1 MNRIKILA
9 LVFAMLPMVVS
20 AQSWKSKTMMTI
32 GDRDITAGEF
42 MGIYEKNNVMGEVL
56 DKKTVDEYLDLFVD
70 FKLKVIEAESLG
82 MDTITKFKKE
92 FKSYRT
98 QLAKP
103 YFSNDEINE
112 KLMEEAYERMHW
124 DINAAHILVK
134 CDAHAVPADT
144 LKAYQKAMKIRE
156 RIIKGED
163 FNAVAMEVSD
173 DPSARDMKEIPG
185 KRRAMKGNGGELG
198 YFSAFDMV
206 YPFESG
212 AYNTKEG
219 EISMPVRSSFGYH
232 IIKVNSKTPACGI
245 VNAAHI
251 FLQVDEND
259 PTKTDS
265 LVAEKARNVY
275 KEIEADGKNWNVVV
289 NKYTDDRGTVVNNG
303 KLSPFRVSQIVPEFI
318 TVVKSLQPREFSEPV
333 KTNYGYH
340 IIRLISCN
348 GVKDYA
354 EEKENIKKR
363 VEKDMRAGVSE
374 EIVMKRLMKDNKFKE
389 NVKVKDA
396 FIASIDSTLTQGAY
410 VVSPAVDVNKVIFK
424 IGKDKYTVQNFID
437 YIVDNQRSEP
447 FLQPAELAYDFYA
460 DFVKESVFNYEDTHL
475 ETKYPEFELLVNE
488 YHDGILLFD
497 LMEKEVWNKAVK
509 DTTGIQN
516 YYEEHKDEYVWGDRV
531 NAIVITTMKP
541 ELVDTLNIIV
551 NQDLAFDSVRAIVKG
566 DSKFNNVSVK
576 RLFFQKGD
584 NVDVDAMPWE
594 TGKVAVVP
602 STVDKTTKIYKI
614 LEVRQPEPKTFKET
628 KGVVTSAYQAQMEK
642 EWMKML
648 RGKYS
653 VTVNEKVLQKIREY
667 YNK

>member
-1 MNRIKILA
+1 MNRIKVLA
-9 LVFAMLPMVVS
+9 LVLAMLPMAVS
-20 AQSWKSKTMMTI
+20 AQSWKSKTMMTV
-32 GDRDITAGEF
+32 GDKNITAGEF
-42 MGIYEKNNVMGEVL
+42 MQIYEKNNVTGEVL
-56 DKKTVDEYLDLFVD
+56 DKKSVDEYLDLFVD

-92 FKSYRT
+92 FKSYRN

-112 KLMEEAYERMHW
+112 KLMEEAYERMQW

-144 LKAYQKAMKIRE
+144 LKAYHKAMKIRE
-156 RIIKGED
+156 RIMKGED

-245 VNAAHI
+245 INAAHI

-275 KEIEADGKNWNVVV
+275 KEIEADGKNWNVMV
-289 NKYTDDRGTVVNNG
+289 NKYTDDRGTVVNSG

-318 TVVKSLQPREFSEPV
+318 TAVKALQPREFSEPV

-348 GVKDYA
+348 GAKDYA

-363 VEKDMRAGVSE
+363 IEKDMRANVSE

-396 FIASIDSTLTQGAY
+396 FIASIDSTLTQGAFI
-410 VVSPAVDVNKVIFK
+410 VSPAVDVNKVIFK

-447 FLQPAELAYDFYA
+447 FLQPAEYAYELYNEF
-460 DFVKESVFNYEDTHL
+460 KKKSVFDYEDAHL
-475 ETKYPEFELLVNE
+475 EAKYSEFNMLVSE

-509 DTTGIQN
+509 DTLGIQQ
-516 YYEEHKDEYVWGDRV
+516 YYEEHKGEYVWGDRV
-531 NAIVITTMKP
+531 NTMVITTMKP
-541 ELVDTLNIIV
+541 ALVDTLEIIA
-551 NQDLAFDSVRAIVKG
+551 NQELAFDSVRAIVKG

-576 RLFFQKGD
+576 RIFFQKGD

-628 KGVVTSAYQAQMEK
+628 RGTVTSAYQAQMEK
-642 EWMKML
+642 EWLKML

-653 VTVNEKVLQKIREY
+653 VTVNEKVLEKVKAY
-667 YNK
+667 YE

>member
-1 MNRIKILA
+1 MNRIKVLA
-9 LVFAMLPMVVS
+9 LVLAMLPMAVS
-20 AQSWKSKTMMTI
+20 AQSWKSKTMMTA
-32 GDRDITAGEF
+32 GDKNITAGEF
-42 MGIYEKNNVMGEVL
+42 MQIYEKNNVTGEVL
-56 DKKTVDEYLDLFVD
+56 DKKSVDEYLDLFVD

-82 MDTITKFKKE
+82 MDTLTKFKKE
-92 FKSYRT
+92 FKSYRN

-112 KLMEEAYERMHW
+112 KLMEEAYERMQW

-144 LKAYQKAMKIRE
+144 LKAYHKAMKIRE
-156 RIIKGED
+156 RIMKGED

-245 VNAAHI
+245 INAAHI

-275 KEIEADGKNWNVVV
+275 KEIEADGKNWNVMV
-289 NKYTDDRGTVVNNG
+289 NKYTDDRGTVVNSG

-318 TVVKSLQPREFSEPV
+318 TAVKALQPREFSEPV

-348 GVKDYA
+348 GAKDYA

-363 VEKDMRAGVSE
+363 IEKDMRANVSE

-396 FIASIDSTLTQGAY
+396 FIASIDSTLTQGAFI
-410 VVSPAVDVNKVIFK
+410 VSPAVDVNKVIFK

-447 FLQPAELAYDFYA
+447 FLQPAEYAYELYNEF
-460 DFVKESVFNYEDTHL
+460 KKKSVFDYEDAHL
-475 ETKYPEFELLVNE
+475 EAKYSEFNMLVSE

-509 DTTGIQN
+509 DTLGIQQ
-516 YYEEHKDEYVWGDRV
+516 YYEEHKGEYVWGDRV
-531 NAIVITTMKP
+531 NTMVITTMKP
-541 ELVDTLNIIV
+541 ALVDTLEIIA
-551 NQDLAFDSVRAIVKG
+551 NQELAFDSVRAIVKG

-576 RLFFQKGD
+576 RIFFQKGD

-628 KGVVTSAYQAQMEK
+628 RGTVTSAYQAQMEK
-642 EWMKML
+642 EWLKML

-653 VTVNEKVLQKIREY
+653 VTVNEKVLEKVKAY
-667 YNK
+667 YE

>member
-1 MNRIKILA
+1 MNRIKVLA
-9 LVFAMLPMVVS
+9 LVFAMLPMAVS
-20 AQSWKSKTMMTI
+20 AQSWKSKTMMTV
-32 GDRDITAGEF
+32 GDKNITAGEF
-42 MGIYEKNNVMGEVL
+42 MQIYEKNNVTGEVL
-56 DKKTVDEYLDLFVD
+56 DKKSVDEYLDLFVD

-82 MDTITKFKKE
+82 MDTLTKFKKE

-112 KLMEEAYERMHW
+112 KLMEEAYERMQW

-275 KEIEADGKNWNVVV
+275 KEIEADGKNWNVMV
-289 NKYTDDRGTVVNNG
+289 NKYTDDRGTVVNSG

-318 TVVKSLQPREFSEPV
+318 TAVKALQPREFSEPV

-363 VEKDMRAGVSE
+363 IEKDMRAGVSE

-396 FIASIDSTLTQGAY
+396 FIASIDSTLTQGAFI
-410 VVSPAVDVNKVIFK
+410 VSPAVDVNKVIFK

-576 RLFFQKGD
+576 RVFFQKGD

-594 TGKVAVVP
+594 AGKVAVVP

-628 KGVVTSAYQAQMEK
+628 RGTVTSAYQAQMEK
-642 EWMKML
+642 EWLKML

-653 VTVNEKVLQKIREY
+653 VTVNEKVLEKVKAY
-667 YNK
+667 YE

>member
-1 MNRIKILA
+1 MNRIKVLA
-9 LVFAMLPMVVS
+9 LVLAMLPAVVS

-82 MDTITKFKKE
+82 MDTVKKFRKE

-112 KLMEEAYERMHW
+112 RLVEEAYGRMQW

-144 LKAYQKAMKIRE
+144 MKAYQKAMKIRE
-156 RIIKGED
+156 RIMKGED
-163 FNAVAMEVSD
+163 FNAVAREVSD

-219 EISMPVRSSFGYH
+219 EVSMPVRSSFGYH
-232 IIKVNSKTPACGI
+232 IIKVNGKTPACGI

-251 FLQVDEND
+251 FLKVDEND
-259 PTKTDS
+259 PTRTDS

-275 KEIEADGKNWNVVV
+275 NQIDADGRNWNVMVS
-289 NKYTDDRGTVVNNG
+289 KYTDDRGTVVNNG

-318 TVVKSLQPREFSEPV
+318 TAVKGLQPREFSEPV
-333 KTNYGYH
+333 KTDYGYH
-340 IIRLISCN
+340 IIRLISF
-348 GVKDYA
+348 GGIKDYD

-363 VEKDMRAGVSE
+363 IEKDMRASVSE
-374 EIVMKRLMKDNKFKE
+374 EIVMKRLMRDNNFKE
-389 NVKVKDA
+389 YTKAKDA

-410 VVSPAVDVNKVIFK
+410 VVSPAVDANKVIFK

-447 FLQPAELAYDFYA
+447 FLQPAEMAYDFYA

-516 YYEEHKDEYVWGDRV
+516 YYEEHKNEYVWGDRV
-531 NAIVITTMKP
+531 NAMVVTTMKP

-551 NQDLAFDSVRAIVKG
+551 NQDLDFDSVRAIVKG

-628 KGVVTSAYQAQMEK
+628 RGTVTSAYQAQMEK
-642 EWMKML
+642 EWLKML

-653 VTVNEKVLQKIREY
+653 VTVNEKVLEKVKAY
-667 YNK
+667 YE

>member
-1 MNRIKILA
+1 MNRIKVLA
-9 LVFAMLPMVVS
+9 LVLAMLPMAVS

-112 KLMEEAYERMHW
+112 KLMEEAYERMQW

-163 FNAVAMEVSD
+163 FNAVAREVSD

-363 VEKDMRAGVSE
+363 VEKDMRTGVSE

-614 LEVRQPEPKTFKET
+614 LDVRQPEPKTFKET
-628 KGVVTSAYQAQMEK
+628 RGIVTSAYQAQMEK
-642 EWMKML
+642 EWLKKL
-648 RGKYS
+648 HEKYS

>member
-1 MNRIKILA
+1 ML
-9 LVFAMLPMVVS
+9 AMLPMAVS
-20 AQSWKSKTMMTI
+20 AQSWKSKTMMTV
-32 GDRDITAGEF
+32 GDKNITAGEF
-42 MGIYEKNNVMGEVL
+42 MQIYEKNNVTGEVL
-56 DKKTVDEYLDLFVD
+56 DKKSVDEYLDLFVD

-92 FKSYRT
+92 FKSYRN

-112 KLMEEAYERMHW
+112 KLMEEAYERMQW

-144 LKAYQKAMKIRE
+144 LKAYHKAMKIRE
-156 RIIKGED
+156 RIMKGED

-245 VNAAHI
+245 INAAHI

-275 KEIEADGKNWNVVV
+275 KEIEADGKNWNVMV
-289 NKYTDDRGTVVNNG
+289 NKYTDDRGTVVNSG

-318 TVVKSLQPREFSEPV
+318 TAVKALQPREFSEPV

-348 GVKDYA
+348 GAKDYA

-363 VEKDMRAGVSE
+363 IEKDMRANVSE

-396 FIASIDSTLTQGAY
+396 FIASIDSTLTQGAFI
-410 VVSPAVDVNKVIFK
+410 VSPAVDVNKVIFK

-447 FLQPAELAYDFYA
+447 FLQPAEYAYELYNEF
-460 DFVKESVFNYEDTHL
+460 KKKSVFDYEDAHL
-475 ETKYPEFELLVNE
+475 EAKYSEFNMLVSE

-509 DTTGIQN
+509 DTLGIQQ
-516 YYEEHKDEYVWGDRV
+516 YYEEHKGEYVWGDRV
-531 NAIVITTMKP
+531 NTMVITTMKP
-541 ELVDTLNIIV
+541 ALVDTLEIIA
-551 NQDLAFDSVRAIVKG
+551 NQELAFDSVRAIVKG

-576 RLFFQKGD
+576 RIFFQKGD

-628 KGVVTSAYQAQMEK
+628 RGTVTSAYQAQMEK
-642 EWMKML
+642 EWLKML

-653 VTVNEKVLQKIREY
+653 VTVNEKVLEKVKAY
-667 YNK
+667 YE